1 MEAIAENVVKVIK
14 DFLPEA
20 KIYQD
25 NRKDEWDDAGYIVY
39 SADLHGKC
47 LIGIELVCQY
57 VSIDALPTTSV
68 YDRFFIFPSKKT
80 ANRYLKSLTQ
90 IIDAA
95 ISVEDI
101 QDLREL
107 DYSACAFTRRFLDL
121 LGCAYLE
128 DKSINRANLL
138 SLTE

>member
-39 SADLHGKC
+39 SADLHGKY

-57 VSIDALPTTSV
+57 VSMDALPTAGV

-101 QDLREL
+101 HDLREL
-107 DYSACAFTRRFLDL
+107 DYSSCEFTRRFLDL
-121 LGCAYLE
+121 LGSAYLE

>member
-1 MEAIAENVVKVIK
+1 MEAVAKNVVKVIK

-20 KIYQD
+20 KIHQD

-47 LIGIELVCQY
+47 LIGIEFVSQY
-57 VSIDALPTTSV
+57 VSIDPLPPTREH
-68 YDRFFIFPSKKT
+68 DRFFIFPSKKT
-80 ANRYLKSLTQ
+80 ANRYLKAIVQ
-90 IIDAA
+90 NIDAA

-101 QDLREL
+101 YDLRDLE
-107 DYSACAFTRRFLDL
+107 YSACDFTRRFLDL
-121 LGCAYLE
+121 LGSAYLD
-128 DKSINRANLL
+128 DKNINRANLL